1 MFDIQFR
8 YEIKRLKNKP
18 DISAAKNCK
27 FFIFQCKYFFSVN
40 KHFARSRRIQR
51 TDHIEKRAFSRAGLS
66 DNCNK
71 LTLRNRKIYLFECVN
86 GGFPL
91 AIGFTDRIYFQ

>member
-1 MFDIQFR
+1 M
-8 YEIKRLKNKP
+8 
-18 DISAAKNCK
+18 
-27 FFIFQCKYFFSVN
+27 IFPVT
-40 KHFARSRRIQR
+40 AVGG
-51 TDHIEKRAFSRAGLS
+51 AGLS